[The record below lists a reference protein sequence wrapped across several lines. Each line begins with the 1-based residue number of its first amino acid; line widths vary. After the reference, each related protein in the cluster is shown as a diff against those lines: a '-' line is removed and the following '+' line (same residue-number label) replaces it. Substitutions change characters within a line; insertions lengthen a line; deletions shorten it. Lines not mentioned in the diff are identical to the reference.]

1 MVRFMA
7 LNSTREMNKA
17 LGYYYFYY
25 TTLYALAVLIGLS
38 ARLILP
44 ELAGGDCE
52 LALLVLAEKLLPEFL
67 IGVVLAGLFSSTM
80 STADSLVL
88 SASSVVTRDRFPNM
102 SKDYRMTKGVTLLV
116 LASSLGLVLVSAS
129 SVFSLVVIF
138 GGMLSASFS
147 PILLLR
153 MRGADLPL
161 KVMGCMA
168 LTNFVATWFWRELG
182 YSHLIYKV
190 AIGIVVGL
198 AIGTVYKA
206 FRSFGS

>member
-1 MVRFMA
+1 MA

-88 SASSVVTRDRFPNM
+88 SASSVVTRDLFP
-102 SKDYRMTKGVTLLV
+102 KCQKT
-116 LASSLGLVLVSAS
+116 
-129 SVFSLVVIF
+129 I
-138 GGMLSASFS
+138 
-147 PILLLR
+147 
-153 MRGADLPL
+153 
-161 KVMGCMA
+161 
-168 LTNFVATWFWRELG
+168 E
-182 YSHLIYKV
+182 
-190 AIGIVVGL
+190 
-198 AIGTVYKA
+198 
-206 FRSFGS
+206 

>member
-1 MVRFMA
+1 
-7 LNSTREMNKA
+7 
-17 LGYYYFYY
+17 
-25 TTLYALAVLIGLS
+25 
-38 ARLILP
+38 
-44 ELAGGDCE
+44 
-52 LALLVLAEKLLPEFL
+52 
-67 IGVVLAGLFSSTM
+67 
-80 STADSLVL
+80 
-88 SASSVVTRDRFPNM
+88 M

-168 LTNFVATWFWRELG
+168 LTSFVATWFWRELG